1 MNSRRVSLATAV
13 LLLFVAAA
21 LGQDAKPNF
30 SGDWTLD
37 REKSDI
43 GEGGPRGGGPRGGG
57 PREGGPRGGP
67 GGGRGMGMGSFS
79 IIQEGDSMVVKRKL
93 EFQGEERT
101 FESRYTT
108 DGKENVNEGFR
119 GNSTKSKTHWEGAK
133 LITESVM
140 ETPNGTRETKE
151 VRSLSPD
158 GKTMTVETTAK
169 GGFGEGTRK
178 LVYNKKE

>member
-1 MNSRRVSLATAV
+1 MKSRLVSVATMF
-13 LLLFVAAA
+13 LLYVVGA

-30 SGDWTLD
+30 TGEWTLD
-37 REKSDI
+37 REKSEM
-43 GEGGPRGGGPRGGG
+43 GEPRPGGGGGG
-57 PREGGPRGGP
+57 GR
-67 GGGRGMGMGSFS
+67 GRGMGMGAFS
-79 IIQEGDSMVVKRKL
+79 ITHDGDTLVVKRKV

-101 FESRYTT
+101 FESRHTT

-119 GNSTKSKTHWEGAK
+119 GSSVKSKTHWEAAK
-133 LITESVM
+133 LVTESVM

-158 GKTMTVETTAK
+158 GKTMTVEITSK

-178 LVYNKKE
+178 MVYNKKE

>member
-1 MNSRRVSLATAV
+1 MRMRVSLAPLM
-13 LLLFVAAA
+13 LLLCAVVA

-37 REKSDI
+37 REKSEM
-43 GEGGPRGGGPRGGG
+43 GEPRPGGGGGG
-57 PREGGPRGGP
+57 GR
-67 GGGRGMGMGSFS
+67 GRGMGMGSFS
-79 IIQEGDSMVVKRKL
+79 ITHDGDALVVKRKV

-101 FESRYTT
+101 FESRHTT

-119 GNSTKSKTHWEGAK
+119 GSSVKSKTHWEAAK
-133 LITESVM
+133 LVTESVM

-151 VRSLSPD
+151 VRSLSAD
-158 GKTMTVETTAK
+158 GKTMTVEVTSK

-178 LVYNKKE
+178 MVYNKKE